1 MPHLHVF
8 GFQRKRVN
16 NLEQGHC
23 FCALEWLQWIRFCR
37 ERGEGRSCS
46 SNSKK
51 AILAFQAITQLINP
65 SARAI
70 SSSHSITFLVGLLST
85 IIFMLGAFKVH
96 IANFASE
103 MHISSMD
110 PGTKWLGNW
119 SFFQLD
125 DLMRFAAKVVLWSR
139 SCSNIGHILYEIVNR
154 YM

>member
-37 ERGEGRSCS
+37 ERGGGGRSCF

-70 SSSHSITFLVGLLST
+70 YSSHSITFLVGLLST
-85 IIFMLGAFKVH
+85 IMFMLGAFKVVFLQDVCKLCIGNAH
-96 IANFASE
+96 FLHGSWIQEQSE
-103 MHISSMD
+103 VSFNWTIWCGSLQKLFYD
-110 PGTKWLGNW
+110 LGHA
-119 SFFQLD
+119 LT
-125 DLMRFAAKVVLWSR
+125 
-139 SCSNIGHILYEIVNR
+139 
-154 YM
+154 